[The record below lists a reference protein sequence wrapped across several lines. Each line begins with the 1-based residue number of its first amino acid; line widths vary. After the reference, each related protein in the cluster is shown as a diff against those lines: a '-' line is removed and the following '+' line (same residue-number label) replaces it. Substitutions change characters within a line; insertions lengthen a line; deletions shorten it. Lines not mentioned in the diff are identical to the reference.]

1 MKILSMIGLAAA
13 LASPAAFA
21 GNMPIGSVGG
31 YVTQETLDTGSAFGD
46 DSGTGFGVR
55 GWMSLNGPFF
65 VHLEYQ
71 SVDLDDFNATIDQL
85 RMGGGFVGQINPG
98 AMWLVKAEYID
109 TGSDADQS
117 GFGVHGGV
125 IFMASDTV
133 GLMGTL
139 GYIET
144 DDTDGLEYD
153 LGVKFNFTH
162 EWAGMID
169 YRAYMGS
176 VDPSGDFDL
185 SDIRFG
191 ISYNIY

>member
-1 MKILSMIGLAAA
+1 MRLLSMIGLAAA

-21 GNMPIGSVGG
+21 GNMPIGSVTG
-31 YVTQETLDTGSAFGD
+31 YVTQTKLDEGGGFD

-71 SVDLDDFNATIDQL
+71 STDLDKLNGTIDEL
-85 RMGGGFVGQINPG
+85 RMGGGFVGQLNPG

-125 IFMASDTV
+125 MFSASDAV
-133 GLMGTL
+133 GLFGTL
-139 GYIET
+139 GYITT

-153 LGVKFNFTH
+153 IGAKFNFTR
-162 EWAGMID
+162 EVSGVLD

-185 SDIRFG
+185 SDLRFG
-191 ISYNIY
+191 VSYNFY